1 MSTRMTHIQSNI
13 GFTNP
18 DEARAFANGLIAA
31 YPMISIKIESW
42 PTQDLS
48 EISTTT
54 PGMDAAHTPVT
65 VEVGATGA
73 DPATPPEPTASE
85 PQAVA
90 LTLPQQ
96 KKAKELFNKFLKA
109 NDIATAAALLAKYSV
124 RRWSELT
131 PEQMSLVAT
140 ELSAK

>member
-1 MSTRMTHIQSNI
+1 MSRMTHVETKI

-18 DEARAFANGLIAA
+18 DEARAFVNGLIAA
-31 YPMISIKIESW
+31 YPMIAVKMESW
-42 PTQDLS
+42 PVQDLGTIEVAGDNAVS
-48 EISTTT
+48 
-54 PGMDAAHTPVT
+54 AT
-65 VEVGATGA
+65 VELGATGA
-73 DPATPPEPTASE
+73 DPATPAETTLSE

-96 KKAKELFNKFLKA
+96 KKAKELFNKYLKA
-109 NDIATAAALLAKYSV
+109 TDVATASALLAKYSV

-140 ELSAK
+140 ELATK

>member
-1 MSTRMTHIQSNI
+1 MTRMTHVQSNI

-42 PTQDLS
+42 PVQDAG
-48 EISTTT
+48 EIPDTTHN
-54 PGMDAAHTPVT
+54 ALI

-73 DPATPPEPTASE
+73 DPATPAEPTAAE

-96 KKAKELFNKFLKA
+96 KKAKELFNKFLNA
-109 NDIATAAALLAKYSV
+109 NGIAAAAALLAKYSV

-140 ELSAK
+140 ELAGK